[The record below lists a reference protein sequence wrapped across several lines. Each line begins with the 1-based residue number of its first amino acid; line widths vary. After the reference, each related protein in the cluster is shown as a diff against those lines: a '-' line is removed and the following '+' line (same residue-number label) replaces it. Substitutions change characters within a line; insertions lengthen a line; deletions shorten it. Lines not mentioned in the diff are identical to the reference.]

1 MEGSQFFSMVGLIP
15 GALSGCNIENFK
27 IGAKSILKKIFKK
40 IIQKILTIIFFPR
53 LPLHH

>member
-1 MEGSQFFSMVGLIP
+1 MEGSQFSMVGLIP

-27 IGAKSILKKIFKK
+27 IGAKSILKKILKNNSENFDDY
-40 IIQKILTIIFFPR
+40 FFPR